1 MFEQIFSAG
10 DGLDAIRIALGVLSL
25 AAAIAY
31 QYIERSAPSP
41 LRTGLK
47 TAAIGLLVPLPLLA
61 LGAGPALP
69 LVLLSAAFLFSALG
83 DLFLAMKGDARNFPR
98 GLAAFLVSHLFYIA
112 VMLPLASEPA
122 TLSLKAVSLAVGLGA
137 IALYFTLAPSL
148 GKLKLPVGAYLV
160 AIVVM
165 ALSALA
171 IPEGAPWLGLG
182 AVLFVISDSV
192 IAFDKFKSPVPARG
206 LIVWVTYYLG
216 QVLMALSLLALLLP

>member
-1 MFEQIFSAG
+1 MLQQIFALD
-10 DGLDAIRIALGVLSL
+10 DGLDAIRIALGLASL
-25 AAAIAY
+25 AAAITY
-31 QYIERSAPSP
+31 QLVERRPPSV

-61 LGAGPALP
+61 LGQGPALP
-69 LVLLSAAFLFSALG
+69 LVLLAAAFLFSSAG
-83 DLFLAMKGDARNFPR
+83 DLFLALKSDARNFPR

-112 VMLPLASEPA
+112 VMVPLASAPD
-122 TLSLKAVSLAVGLGA
+122 TLALKAASLAVGLGA

-160 AIVVM
+160 AILVM

-171 IPEGAPWLGLG
+171 IPQGAPWLGLG

-192 IAFDKFKSPVPARG
+192 IAIDKFRGPVPFRG
-206 LIVWVTYYLG
+206 PIVWVTYYVG
-216 QVLMALSLLALLLP
+216 QALMALSLLTLLS